1 MTQLTQ
7 FTVFKGSDRLNVQPA
22 SLATYVAAGY
32 AIAGVRYSEGG
43 EGLDVVSLVLMQLG
57 NDVIYVHPGAVA
69 TYEAAGYRS
78 MEMIYGAA
86 VARIPNQGGALA
98 FMDVPAFSS
107 AEVGAVAATK
117 VAVTFSTE
125 VTAADYAAG
134 VTIKVNTVSKTISAA
149 TRQTDQKVVHYTIP
163 AVTNGQTVTW
173 EYAEDNGNITSAVDG
188 SPLDSVTAQAVTN
201 TVA

>member
-7 FTVFKGSDRLNVQPA
+7 FLVTKGSESLHVQPA

-32 AIAGVRYSEGG
+32 AVAGVLYSEGG
-43 EGLDVVSLVLMQLG
+43 EGVDVTSLVLMKLG
-57 NDVIYVHPGAVA
+57 DQQIYVHPGSVA
-69 TYEAAGYRS
+69 TYVAAGYQIVS
-78 MEMIYGAA
+78 MIYGAA
-86 VARIPNQGGALA
+86 VARIANTSGLVN
-98 FMDVPAFSS
+98 FLDVPALSS

-117 VAVTFSTE
+117 VVVTFSTE
-125 VTAADYAAG
+125 VIAADYAAG

-163 AVTNGQTVTW
+163 AVSAGQTVTW

-201 TVA
+201 NVT